1 MHREMFDEFNTE
13 GLYDPDLS
21 VLNAALAVRMSR
33 GENQDEAMMVLAA
46 LWQPECTVQNLL

>member
-1 MHREMFDEFNTE
+1 MCIRDSNTE